1 MYKIIRSGCE
11 IIWQPKDKN
20 LGFAIVQE
28 VTGLKGTEEKPVL
41 VDEEQA
47 EKIRDLYEERN
58 NDPKEPTVEPQPDPN
73 AKIEKE
79 LEEFK
84 IQSAMAQAEIYEKL
98 ESDKLTV
105 MTALAETYEANLGG
119 K

>member
-11 IIWQPKDKN
+11 IIWQPIDKN

-28 VTGLKGTEEKPVL
+28 VTGKKGTADNPVL

-47 EKIRDLYEERN
+47 EKIRKLYEERN

-84 IQSAMAQAEIYEKL
+84 IQSAMAQAETYEKL
-98 ESDKLTV
+98 ENDKLTI

>member
-1 MYKIIRSGCE
+1 MYKIMRSGCE
-11 IIWQPKDKN
+11 IIWQPIDKN

-47 EKIRDLYEERN
+47 EKIRNLYEERN
-58 NDPKEPTVEPQPDPN
+58 NDPKEPAVEPKPN

-98 ESDKLTV
+98 ESDKLTI

>member
-1 MYKIIRSGCE
+1 MYKIMRSGCE
-11 IIWQPKDKN
+11 ITWQPVDKN
-20 LGFAIVQE
+20 LGFTIVQE
-28 VTGLKGTEEKPVL
+28 VTGKKGTADNPAL

-47 EKIRDLYEERN
+47 EKIRKLYEERN
-58 NDPKEPTVEPQPDPN
+58 NDPKEPAVEPQPNPN

-84 IQSAMAQAEIYEKL
+84 IQSAMAQAETYEKL
-98 ESDKLTV
+98 ENDKLTI
-105 MTALAETYEANLGG
+105 MTALAEAYEANLGG

>member
-1 MYKIIRSGCE
+1 MYKIMRSGCE
-11 IIWQPKDKN
+11 IIWQPIDKN

-41 VDEEQA
+41 ADEEQA

-58 NDPKEPTVEPQPDPN
+58 NDPKEPAVEPQPNPN

-84 IQSAMAQAEIYEKL
+84 IQSAMAQAETYEKL
-98 ESDKLTV
+98 ENDKLTI
-105 MTALAETYEANLGG
+105 MTALAESFEANLGG

>member
-1 MYKIIRSGCE
+1 MYKIMRSGCE
-11 IIWQPKDKN
+11 ITWQPLDKN

-28 VTGLKGTEEKPVL
+28 VTGKKGTVDNPVI
-41 VDEEQA
+41 VTEEQA

-58 NDPKEPTVEPQPDPN
+58 NDPKEPAVEPQPDPTS
-73 AKIEKE
+73 KIEKE

-98 ESDKLTV
+98 ESDKLTI
-105 MTALAETYEANLGG
+105 MTALAETYESNLGG